1 MAHLASATKA
11 LKSRADT
18 RPLDFVRW
26 TPPQK
31 RWLSDSAAVKL
42 LRGGNQVGK
51 TWAGAAEIVYRC
63 TGTHPFLE
71 TKEPPIEAWL
81 ITYSHEQ
88 SVAVASKLW
97 ELLPK
102 DQLTED
108 TEWIPAKGFRGKQQV
123 IKLKNGSIIRIKT
136 TNQGTLGLASA
147 TIDLCIIDEP
157 PPPTIWGELSARVLR
172 RREPDGRN
180 GVIGITMT
188 PVGRNDVSWMRQ
200 LVEDG
205 KISDHPA
212 PLTVE
217 NTTPEG
223 GLPLVSQEQI
233 DDIASRYLAID
244 RDARLL
250 GAWECANPE
259 ACFDA
264 FDEHHISEQMPPGG
278 RQLNVCIGI
287 DHGAD
292 AGSEFAVL
300 TVIDRNEENPR
311 IWVID
316 EYSSGAASETVHARG
331 ILEML
336 TRNGLRWE
344 HVDRI
349 VGDRAYGGKRWGG
362 RMSNSRL
369 IRAFEQLMKIPP
381 GSLRPGVRTAWKPR
395 GSVYVGV
402 GIIHASMVRDN
413 CFSIHPRCTNT
424 ISSLRNFDFTDSP
437 YKHPIDSLRYS
448 LEMITKT
455 RLYAPNSIK
464 MY

>member
-1 MAHLASATKA
+1 VNLAHLASATKA

-31 RWLSDSAAVKL
+31 RWLSDPSTVKL
-42 LRGGNQVGK
+42 LRGGNQCGK
-51 TWAGAAEIVYRC
+51 THAQAAETIWRC
-63 TGTHPFLE
+63 MGTHPFLE
-71 TKEPPIEAWL
+71 THPVPIEAWMVV
-81 ITYSHEQ
+81 YSWEQ
-88 SVAVASKLW
+88 SLSVQQKVYD
-97 ELLPK
+97 LLPK
-102 DQLTED
+102 DALMPDVEYTHGR
-108 TEWIPAKGFRGKQQV
+108 GFRGKTP
-123 IKLKNGSIIRIKT
+123 IIRFKNGSVLRFKT
-136 TNQGTLGLASA
+136 CSQGTLALASS
-147 TIDLCIIDEP
+147 TIHYCGVDEP
-157 PPPTIWGELSARVLR
+157 PPRSIFGELAARILR
-172 RREPDGRN
+172 TQ
-180 GVIGITMT
+180 GVIGLTMT
-188 PVGRNDVSWMRQ
+188 PVGRNDVGWLRQ

-205 KISDHPA
+205 QVSDTPA

-217 NTTPEG
+217 NCTVEG
-223 GLPLVSQEQI
+223 GLSPMLTQAQI
-233 DDIASRYLAID
+233 DEVAARYLPID

-300 TVIDRNEENPR
+300 TVVDRNDEHPR

-316 EYSSGAASETVHARG
+316 EYSSGAASETVHAAG

-369 IRAFEQLMKIPP
+369 IRSFEQLMKIQP
-381 GSLRPGVRTAWKPR
+381 GSLRPSVRTAWKPR

-424 ISSLRNFDFTDSP
+424 ISSLRNFDFRDGP
-437 YKHPIDSLRYS
+437 HKHAIDSLRYS
-448 LEMITKT
+448 LEIITKT